1 MCSLQI
7 DDCCQQW
14 IITSGVHRLFEVQGR
29 KYSTF
34 ATEEGTSARVLG
46 SQEGSLSCFNQ
57 PTGHFCPPCTPLT
70 MRLVEN
76 ENGGSEEVMIPTEE
90 KIHNDAY
97 DCLFTL
103 SDNVYLGFVA
113 NSL

>member
-1 MCSLQI
+1 MKQNA
-7 DDCCQQW
+7 
-14 IITSGVHRLFEVQGR
+14 GVP
-29 KYSTF
+29 K
-34 ATEEGTSARVLG
+34 
-46 SQEGSLSCFNQ
+46 
-57 PTGHFCPPCTPLT
+57 